1 MLMTSASSDHPFIL
15 SATVDFPDDVRY
27 GRYSIERL
35 IEMMDRLKGMG
46 VTRVYWLYYGD
57 VDPES
62 NWAGNIFP
70 RMQYGQEAIDDF
82 GEPIRAAVPLAHER
96 GIELYG
102 VLKPYN
108 TGTSMS
114 TPEGSPN
121 YTGQGLQ
128 RIGGEVVD
136 AIPFTLNHPYTRMK
150 RRTAPDLEELESVP
164 VTKIKLFKADDS
176 PTRVGAENIEM
187 WTSPDNYRYERKNLS
202 FEASELVG
210 PSPKEVIDYYGDV
223 VTTRGAPVR
232 TLTLEGLDL
241 TDKYILVTTGVTEGE
256 PDFINTAVG
265 MIEVYGSGDSPLP
278 IVVAT
283 RSGMGHTTRNFR
295 NEGLDFDNGFGPQQ
309 FFLDVD
315 NGADLPFEDRGNW
328 WRQTST
334 GGVIAFAR
342 GVNKYIP
349 AMPCEVYPEVRKLW
363 DGWVDRII
371 DAGVDGLDIRVS
383 HHGSLVNEPYEYG
396 FNEPVVDEF
405 VNRYGHT
412 PTDSEEDIRLL
423 SELRGEHFTDFIQET
438 SGKVQTAGKKMQVHL
453 HTEAFRDDAC
463 HGQMMGFPA
472 NIYFDWKRWL
482 NDGMVDG
489 ITLRTSWFEALES
502 PSEDQ
507 AFRARLSYRLDDPV
521 VEDALETAKR
531 LGIPAY
537 LNRYVD
543 RAIGIDEYVEDLET
557 TFHDDRFA
565 GFDVYE
571 FAHLARPLPGGSRLE
586 EYRGRIGRITEKA
599 KELGLV

>member
-1 MLMTSASSDHPFIL
+1 MTSSSGNQPFIL

-27 GRYSIERL
+27 GRYNTDRL
-35 IEMMDRLKGMG
+35 EEMMDRLKGMG
-46 VTRVYWLYYGD
+46 VSRIYWLYYGD
-57 VDPES
+57 VDPGS
-62 NWAGNIFP
+62 NWAVNIFQ
-70 RMQYGQEAIDDF
+70 RMQYGQDAIGAF
-82 GEPIRAAVPLAHER
+82 GEPIKAAVPLAHKR

-108 TGTSMS
+108 TGTSRS
-114 TPEGSPN
+114 TPEGSPD

-136 AIPFTLNHPYTRMK
+136 AIPFTVNHQNTRMK
-150 RRTAPDLEELESVP
+150 RRRTSDMEALQSAPI
-164 VTKIKLFKADDS
+164 TKIKLYKADDS
-176 PTRVGAENIEM
+176 PTRVGAENLEI
-187 WTSPDNYRYERKNLS
+187 WTSANNYQYQHQDFPLEVVES
-202 FEASELVG
+202 VE
-210 PSPKEVIDYYGDV
+210 PSPKEVVDYYGDV
-223 VTTRGAPVR
+223 VTAKGAPVR
-232 TLTLEGLDL
+232 TLTLEGLNL
-241 TDKYILVTTGVTEGE
+241 TDKYVLVSTSITEGE

-265 MIEVYGSGDSPLP
+265 MIEANGADGEPLP

-295 NEGLDFDNGFGPQQ
+295 DEGLDFDNGFGPQQ
-309 FFLDVD
+309 FFLDVE
-315 NGADLPFEDRGNW
+315 NGAELPHKDRGNW

-334 GGVIAFAR
+334 GGAIAFAR
-342 GVNKYIP
+342 GVNEYIP
-349 AMPCEVYPEVRKLW
+349 ATPCEVYPEVRELW
-363 DGWVDRII
+363 DGWVDRIL

-396 FNEPVVDEF
+396 FNEPVIEEF
-405 VNRYGHT
+405 VKRHGYQ
-412 PTDSEEDIRLL
+412 PTDSEEDMSLL
-423 SELRGEHFTDFIQET
+423 SKLRGEHFTDFIQDT
-438 SGKVQTAGKKMQVHL
+438 STKVRAKGKKMQVHL

-521 VEDALETAKR
+521 VEDALETAKN

-571 FAHLARPLPGGSRLE
+571 FAHLARPVPDGSKLE
-586 EYRGRIGRITEKA
+586 EYRGRIGIITEKA
-599 KELGLV
+599 RELGLV